1 MKKIKLQLA
10 AALTALAITSNVFP
24 VYAVSTGGLP
34 EATVPPQDNTAFPG
48 SLIDEDTQNDNFSTG
63 QFCSIRKQSAQ
74 GGGTVSSGDPSP
86 SSADTPS
93 REAAEDRTDGSGT
106 GLLHGA
112 PDEAPAFSARIEY
125 FDGQGYLVR
134 GTFTEFLPDTCFVQP
149 LYSLDGEAWQPSLA
163 AWNLQ
168 WLGKDTPD
176 DQRMLQNQ
184 TCLFG
189 AHEPL
194 ASYLAGTLDRFYLKL
209 QITLENGT
217 TYETQTAVIDRG
229 DPRPIPEKYE
239 PDANF
244 ASAILVRQWR
254 PFKSHGQCQV
264 TVSADAT
271 PEEIS
276 ALLPDTLPIRVYLSA
291 GVNDFTDAV
300 VDCPVTWNPLSLPRL
315 TPGESV
321 TIENAAEEILVPAGT
336 LLNTP
341 TGIFQLN
348 EPLGFEHDEVK
359 LILNVVEENAE
370 PTGTLTAW
378 HAGLEISFDLKPT
391 GATAIRAY
399 TLSEGDAAW
408 TEISAPLLPEKVNTP
423 SSTASSLFTFVL
435 TAGQEPY
442 RSWLSAWNAGADPRP
457 FLVGLKIE
465 GGVYDGQQLIL
476 AYPDTYKIPLQPPA
490 ITGSGG
496 NEGNAGSDNKN
507 DSTPEGQR
515 PNLPQDTGDKI
526 DMQNPQGTESAHQ
539 PDDTQDSSGMESTQ
553 ETGLTPE
560 SDSGQVSQAPKPT
573 PGTGNDQAAQKPRP
587 TQTPES
593 SLNAQTSGNRMDAQ
607 TPERSQNAQ
616 TLVLAQ
622 MISVRPKGILANPVQ
637 ALKESAG
644 NPAWIPSIDGKTASP
659 AWEKK
664 RSDRTQPSVA
674 FSRHSDNSRWPLH
687 HRSSRKL
694 RSRRYIRQAHCSQE
708 SYAHCTGLYI

>member
-1 MKKIKLQLA
+1 MKMKLLLA
-10 AALTALAITSNVFP
+10 TALTVLAITSNVFP
-24 VYAVSTGGLP
+24 VYAAGTDRLP
-34 EATVPPQDNTAFPG
+34 ETAVPSQDNAAPYKNVPP
-48 SLIDEDTQNDNFSTG
+48 EEE
-63 QFCSIRKQSAQ
+63 
-74 GGGTVSSGDPSP
+74 TVSSGDPSP
-86 SSADTPS
+86 SSV
-93 REAAEDRTDGSGT
+93 AAPVRDQPIPGTDKSGA
-106 GLLHGA
+106 GA
-112 PDEAPAFSARIEY
+112 PGEAPAFSARIEY
-125 FDGQGYLVR
+125 FGGQGYLAR
-134 GTFTEFLPDTCFVQP
+134 GTFTEFLPDTSLVQP
-149 LYSLDGEAWQPSLA
+149 LYSLDGETWQPSLA

-168 WLGKDTPD
+168 WLGKDAPD

-194 ASYLAGTLDRFYLKL
+194 ASYLAGALDRFYLKL
-209 QITLENGT
+209 QITLENGM
-217 TYETQTAVIDRG
+217 TYETQAAVIDRG
-229 DPRPIPEKYE
+229 APRPVPEKYE
-239 PDANF
+239 PAADF

-254 PFKSHGQCQV
+254 PFKSYGQCQI

-300 VDCPVTWNPLSLPRL
+300 VDCPVTWKPLSLPRL

-321 TIENAAEEILVPAGT
+321 TIENTAEEIIVPAGT
-336 LLNTP
+336 FLNTP

-370 PTGTLTAW
+370 PTGTLTGW

-408 TEISAPLLPEKVNTP
+408 TKIPTPLMPEKVNTP

-442 RSWLSAWNAGADPRP
+442 QSWLSAWNTGNEPRP

-476 AYPDTYKIPLQPPA
+476 AYPDTYEIPLQPPA

-515 PNLPQDTGDKI
+515 PNLPQDTGDK
-526 DMQNPQGTESAHQ
+526 GTEPAQ
-539 PDDTQDSSGMESTQ
+539 KPDDTQDSQGTGSTQIPESTQ
-553 ETGLTPE
+553 NSQGTEPTQEPGDTQDSREIESTQRTGVTPE
-560 SDSGQVSQAPKPT
+560 SGNGQGVLTSKPT
-573 PGTGNDQAAQKPRP
+573 QGTGNGHTSQKPRP
-587 TQTPES
+587 TQAPENRQNTTEKGAEPTQIIS
-593 SLNAQTSGNRMDAQ
+593 AKPKDALASLPQ
-607 TPERSQNAQ
+607 PF
-616 TLVLAQ
+616 
-622 MISVRPKGILANPVQ
+622 
-637 ALKESAG
+637 KESTG
-644 NPAWIPSIDGKTASP
+644 NPEWLPSGAGKTGSP
-659 AWEKK
+659 AWEGENDLTGH
-664 RSDRTQPSVA
+664 SLQWLFPATAATASVGVCIIA
-674 FSRHSDNSRWPLH
+674 AAGNAAAGSTSFRLSGKVIRALH
-687 HRSSRKL
+687 RLLHLK
-694 RSRRYIRQAHCSQE
+694 
-708 SYAHCTGLYI
+708 